1 MTSLTRWIL
10 AHRRIIAGF
19 WLLLL
24 VLGVLIAIL
33 VPAHGT
39 SGH

>member
-10 AHRRIIAGF
+10 AHRRIIAAF

-24 VLGVLIAIL
+24 VLGVLIAIFA
-33 VPAHGT
+33 PAPGPSVH
-39 SGH
+39 